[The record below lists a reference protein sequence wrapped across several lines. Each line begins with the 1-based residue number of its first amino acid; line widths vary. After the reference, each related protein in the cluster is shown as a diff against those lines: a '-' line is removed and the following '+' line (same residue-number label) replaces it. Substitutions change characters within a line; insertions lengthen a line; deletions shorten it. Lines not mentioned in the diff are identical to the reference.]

1 MSELAEL
8 VYKARAQ
15 NNHKRNFT
23 IVDRI
28 FDENSEVLNSLLE
41 RCPRFHIILA
51 FLLEDRF
58 GWASFRIGNV
68 DSKVNMKDW
77 NDKDCERIGKSFGAS
92 LSKCDSPEAAVEE
105 WRAKFS
111 ELDTLFVE
119 VEQFEEFMLIIA
131 KNLNRDQKWD

>member
-1 MSELAEL
+1 M
-8 VYKARAQ
+8 
-15 NNHKRNFT
+15 
-23 IVDRI
+23 
-28 FDENSEVLNSLLE
+28 
-41 RCPRFHIILA
+41 
-51 FLLEDRF
+51 
-58 GWASFRIGNV
+58 
-68 DSKVNMKDW
+68 NMKDW
-77 NDKDCERIGKSFGAS
+77 NDKDCERIGKSFGTS